1 MFIILITYNIGTND
15 KKNSNN
21 IKTLLKTILLP
32 IVLITNSL
40 VFKNMFY
47 MKLFH
52 YLLLFLIQLII
63 FNTSQQKILIIYNL

>member
-1 MFIILITYNIGTND
+1 MIRKTVIIL
-15 KKNSNN
+15 
-21 IKTLLKTILLP
+21 KTLLKTILLP
-32 IVLITNSL
+32 IVLITNSS

-47 MKLFH
+47 IKLFH